1 MTKDEKR
8 EQFKPKKWGLYN
20 NGKLVRVCSS
30 HTSAKTALFYKCESL
45 KEHPHRRSNNYYT
58 IKPYDE

>member
-30 HTSAKTALFYKCESL
+30 HTSAKRALF
-45 KEHPHRRSNNYYT
+45 
-58 IKPYDE
+58 